1 MNSVQEHLEAPGEL
15 PAQGGALDQPAS
27 SQTGTIIS
35 EPATNPEPAEEGAE
49 SDATVDEFTKVYVQT
64 EVCEKIKEAMEQLK
78 EEQEFGKQEEARE
91 QMAQDIED
99 LTTRVE
105 KLETNFKVHALI
117 LKDLPKKQ
125 KEDDPHYKPYAE
137 FLEFRD

>member
-1 MNSVQEHLEAPGEL
+1 M
-15 PAQGGALDQPAS
+15 DQPAS
-27 SQTGTIIS
+27 SQTGTMIS
-35 EPATNPEPAEEGAE
+35 EPVASPEPEEEGAE

-64 EVCEKIKEAMEQLK
+64 EVYEKIKEAMEQLK

-91 QMAQDIED
+91 QVAHDIED

-137 FLEFRD
+137 FLEYRD